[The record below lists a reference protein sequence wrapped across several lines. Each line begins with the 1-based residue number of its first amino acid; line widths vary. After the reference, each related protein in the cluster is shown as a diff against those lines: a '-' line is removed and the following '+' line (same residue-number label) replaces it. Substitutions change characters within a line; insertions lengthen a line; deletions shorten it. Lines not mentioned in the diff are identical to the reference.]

1 MLANLPMADDPGAE
15 ARAAV
20 MDEAATVGMLA
31 GTRRPVGVRLPEGL
45 IAAARR
51 RSGAASLTE
60 LVEYALAKVALE
72 DDFGQRLL
80 ARKGTIPP
88 DIDLEF

>member
-1 MLANLPMADDPGAE
+1 MRSTSSINASDG
-15 ARAAV
+15 ARAAII
-20 MDEAATVGMLA
+20 DEAAAVGLLA

-51 RSGAASLTE
+51 RSGATSLTE

-72 DDFGQRLL
+72 DDFGPRLL
-80 ARKGTIPP
+80 ARKGSISP

>member
-1 MLANLPMADDPGAE
+1 MSVTPSVNASDG
-15 ARAAV
+15 ARAAI
-20 MDEAATVGMLA
+20 MDEAAAVGMLA

-45 IAAARR
+45 IAAARK
-51 RSGAASLTE
+51 RSGAKSLTE

-72 DDFGQRLL
+72 DDFGPRLL
-80 ARKGTIPP
+80 ARRGSISP

>member
-1 MLANLPMADDPGAE
+1 MNDVAPLNASDG

-20 MDEAATVGMLA
+20 MDEAAAVGMLA
-31 GTRRPVGVRLPEGL
+31 GTRKPVGVRLPEGL
-45 IAAARR
+45 IAAARQ
-51 RSGAASLTE
+51 RSGAKSLTE

-72 DDFGQRLL
+72 DDFGPRLL
-80 ARKGTIPP
+80 ARKGSISP

>member
-1 MLANLPMADDPGAE
+1 MNATSSINASDG
-15 ARAAV
+15 ARAAI
-20 MDEAATVGMLA
+20 MDEAAAVGMLA

-45 IAAARR
+45 IAAARQ
-51 RSGAASLTE
+51 RSGAKSLTE

-72 DDFGQRLL
+72 DDFGPRLL
-80 ARKGTIPP
+80 AREGTISP

>member
-1 MLANLPMADDPGAE
+1 VASKRTSQEDLASE

-20 MDEAATVGMLA
+20 IGEAASIGMLA

-51 RSGAASLTE
+51 RSGAQSLTE

-72 DDFGQRLL
+72 DDFGPRLL
-80 ARKGTIPP
+80 AREGSISP
-88 DIDLEF
+88 DLDLEF

>member
-1 MLANLPMADDPGAE
+1 MATKRISSDELASE

-20 MDEAATVGMLA
+20 IGEAASYGMLA

-51 RSGAASLTE
+51 RSGAESLTE

-72 DDFGQRLL
+72 DDFGPRLL
-80 ARKGTIPP
+80 AREGSISP